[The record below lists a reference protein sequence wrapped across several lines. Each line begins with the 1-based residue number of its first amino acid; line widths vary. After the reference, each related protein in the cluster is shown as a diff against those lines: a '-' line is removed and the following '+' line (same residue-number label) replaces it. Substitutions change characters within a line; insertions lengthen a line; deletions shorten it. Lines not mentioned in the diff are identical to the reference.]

1 MALALSDALTGKIVF
16 SNNKCGGNGLYVFM
30 GKTAGKETE
39 EVITVVIKKVK
50 RIKAG
55 SKKSKREEALLEY
68 VAAELGPE
76 EDAQEEEIMESK

>member
-1 MALALSDALTGKIVF
+1 MALALSDALSGKNVF
-16 SNNKCGGNGLYVFM
+16 SNNKYVFM
-30 GKTAGKETE
+30 GKNAGKETE

-55 SKKSKREEALLEY
+55 SKKSKREEALLKY